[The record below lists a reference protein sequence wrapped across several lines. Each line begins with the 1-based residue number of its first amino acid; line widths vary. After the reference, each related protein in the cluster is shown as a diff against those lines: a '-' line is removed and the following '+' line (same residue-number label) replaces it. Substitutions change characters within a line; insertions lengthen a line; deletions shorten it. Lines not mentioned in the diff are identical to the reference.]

1 MVLYFISIFQCHG
14 KLKWRKWRIK
24 DVWKEAKKKKG
35 WFLLYVM
42 YQKFSYDEMNI
53 LFIFLKKYGNPD
65 NKNAIKIGGHG
76 A

>member
-1 MVLYFISIFQCHG
+1 MENSNEENDEL
-14 KLKWRKWRIK
+14 LK
-24 DVWKEAKKKKG
+24 DVWKEAPKNG

-42 YQKFSYDEMNI
+42 YQKFSYDEMKI

-65 NKNAIKIGGHG
+65 NKNSIKIGGHV